1 MQAQKGNPMAIMPEA
16 AVSASAPAGTRAA
29 LDVRHLS
36 TSFRTKLGPLPA
48 VNDVSFTVERGRAL
62 AVIGESG
69 SGKSAMLRSILGT
82 QPRTATT
89 SGEVFVN
96 GREVLSLPARERS
109 ALRGREI
116 SMVFQDPMTALDPVY
131 TIEQQLGETIRQHL
145 GSSRAEAR
153 SRALELMERVE
164 IPSAAQRLSAYP
176 FEMSGGMRQRVVIAM
191 AIAAEP
197 AVLLADEPTTALDV
211 TVQSRI
217 LRLFKNLQRSSDLA
231 VVVVTHDLGV
241 AAEIADDVAVMYAGR
256 IVEFGP
262 VRQILESPDHPYT
275 RALIEANVRPGQR
288 ERPRAIVGAP
298 PRLTRLPDG
307 CAFAPRCD
315 VATVECWSRQ
325 PSPVQVAEA
334 HSSRC
339 LLSRREGAHA

>member
-1 MQAQKGNPMAIMPEA
+1 
-16 AVSASAPAGTRAA
+16 
-29 LDVRHLS
+29 
-36 TSFRTKLGPLPA
+36 
-48 VNDVSFTVERGRAL
+48 
-62 AVIGESG
+62 
-69 SGKSAMLRSILGT
+69 
-82 QPRTATT
+82 
-89 SGEVFVN
+89 VFVN